1 MSSASSDNHT
11 RPDRGRRTRTSSVL
25 GPALAAGDVGLAI
38 TPESAARCAPLPGV
52 RRAASTCASS
62 GSERDRGAATDAD
75 GQARGGSA
83 SAPANYSADSSAS
96 ANAST
101 VGKRFSRVRAIP
113 RRSTACTSSAGHGTY
128 GTSGSGWP

>member
-11 RPDRGRRTRTSSVL
+11 RPDRGRRPRTSSVL
-25 GPALAAGDVGLAI
+25 GPALAAGDIGLAN
-38 TPESAARCAPLPGV
+38 TPESGGAGEALPGG

-62 GSERDRGAATDAD
+62 RSDRDGGAATDAD

-83 SAPANYSADSSAS
+83 SAPANDSADSSAS

-101 VGKRFSRVRAIP
+101 
-113 RRSTACTSSAGHGTY
+113 
-128 GTSGSGWP
+128 